1 MSTTINPGG
10 PTVPKPSVSNSP
22 LPAAAGDAEGSV
34 SGHAPAGSA
43 QSDDRVQLT
52 ESARAIG
59 AATRSADAPVNTQ
72 RVEHIRQAIADGT
85 YKVDAQRVADRLI
98 SLEKQIG

>member
-1 MSTTINPGG
+1 MNTTINPGG
-10 PTVPKPSVSNSP
+10 PTVPQPSAANP
-22 LPAAAGDAEGSV
+22 RPAASDAEGSV
-34 SGHAPAGSA
+34 SGRAQAAPA
-43 QSDDRVQLT
+43 QSGDRVQLT

-59 AATRSADAPVNTQ
+59 AAANGADAPVDTS
-72 RVEHIRQAIADGT
+72 RVERIRQAIADGT